1 MHRLFLTGCVV
12 LLSVSLLHAQ
22 KEISKTTVK
31 MAPVAS
37 LLSHDT
43 YLVEAFDS
51 AKFVSSLRKQVLYIT
66 IIPLGGALFQIGSVT
81 SKDITNLI
89 SNNAI
94 RFLDRANRKAKEEA
108 ILGEFDFAANAITTT
123 HALYPS
129 IAGEGLTVSVKE
141 KPFDVNDI
149 DLIGRI
155 KVNNNQLDEPPTLHA
170 TIMSTIAAGAGN
182 SSPAAKGI
190 ASAAAITTS
199 DFKRLLPDDD
209 TYFSSNEITVQNHSY
224 GVGVENYYGLES
236 REYDL
241 SCTRNPK
248 MLHVF
253 SSGNEGNK
261 TPSEGPF
268 AGISTVAN
276 LTGQFKLSKNTISV
290 GTADH
295 FGNVVAR
302 SSRGPAYDGRVKP
315 ELIAFGDAG
324 SSEAAAV
331 VSGSTLLLQDA
342 YKKRNNQ
349 LGDAAMIKAILINS
363 ADDTGRPH
371 VDFETGF
378 GNLNVLNAIETINE
392 NHILSGQIADGGSQ
406 VFTIDVPANQRE
418 LKLSIV
424 WNDVAAE
431 PFNTRALIN
440 DLDLSVR
447 NLQTNEIFDPWVLNT
462 SASVEK
468 LSLPAMRGEDH
479 LNNVEQV
486 TIDNPEAGSYE
497 IRVDG
502 FAVPNGPQTFH
513 IAYQITSGFR
523 WMFPMSSDQLQTNS
537 NTYIRWD
544 WNGLSAS
551 AVLEFRRA
559 SETTW
564 NTIEQSVDLLSQT
577 ITWQT
582 PNENGLYQL
591 RLKTNT
597 EIFES
602 PVFSVSTPERVK
614 VGLNCDDEVLLHWKV
629 VKNATGYKLFTL
641 NEKYLEPVLTT
652 SDTFALLNKADISN
666 YFSVAPMFNG
676 FDGLRELTIDYST
689 QGVGCYF
696 VSVVPKLPITDS
708 TVVLDVKLGSVYKV
722 KRATLE
728 RLENGQFLVA
738 SQVDA
743 DNISFS
749 IEDSDPH
756 HGFNQYRVKLE
767 TESGKNIYSDTVQVF
782 YLNDKD
788 IYVYPNP
795 VMSGQDINVV
805 LSDGQDIQLQ
815 LIDANGRI
823 VKSSHDLGTVKV
835 ISTENVI
842 PGFYFLRATTSTGR
856 SLYSKVILF

>member
-1 MHRLFLTGCVV
+1 
-12 LLSVSLLHAQ
+12 
-22 KEISKTTVK
+22 
-31 MAPVAS
+31 MAPVKS
-37 LLSHDT
+37 LLSRGT
-43 YLVEAFDS
+43 YLVQASDS
-51 AKFVSSLRKQVLYIT
+51 AKFVSSLRKLVPNVT
-66 IIPLGGALFQIGSVT
+66 IIPLGGALFHIGSMT
-81 SKDITNLI
+81 SNGIKNLI
-89 SNNAI
+89 SNNTI
-94 RFLDRANRKAKEEA
+94 RYLDRANRKAKEEA

-129 IAGEGLTVSVKE
+129 IVGDGLTISVKE

-149 DLIGRI
+149 DVVGRI
-155 KVNNNQLDEPPTLHA
+155 KLNNQFDEPPTLHA

-190 ASAAAITTS
+190 APAAMLTTS
-199 DFKRLLPDDD
+199 DFERLLPDDD
-209 TYFSSNEITVQNHSY
+209 NYFSANAVTVQNHSY
-224 GVGVENYYGLES
+224 GVGLENYYGLES

-248 MLHVF
+248 ILHVF
-253 SSGNEGNK
+253 SSGNDGDK

-268 AGISTVAN
+268 AGIQTVAN

-295 FGNVVAR
+295 FGNVVTR

-331 VSGSTLLLQDA
+331 VSGSALLLQDA

-349 LGDAAMIKAILINS
+349 SADAAMIKAVLINS
-363 ADDTGRPH
+363 AKDMGRPH

-392 NHILSGQIADGGSQ
+392 NHILFGQVGNGDSQ
-406 VFTIDVPANQRE
+406 VFGIDVPPSQRE
-418 LKLSIV
+418 LKVTIV
-424 WNDVAAE
+424 WSDVAAE
-431 PFNTRALIN
+431 PFNSKALIN
-440 DLDLSVR
+440 DLDISLR
-447 NLQTNEIFDPWVLNT
+447 NKQTNEIFDPWVLNT
-462 SASVEK
+462 TASTET
-468 LSLPAMRGEDH
+468 LWLPATRGKDR

-486 TIDNPEAGSYE
+486 TIDNPKAGSYE
-497 IRVDG
+497 FRIDG
-502 FAVPNGPQTFH
+502 FAVPKGPQTFY
-513 IAYQITSGFR
+513 IAYQMISGFR

-544 WNGLSAS
+544 WNGVSAS

-564 NTIEQSVDLLSQT
+564 NTVEQSVDLSSEVME
-577 ITWQT
+577 WQT
-582 PNENGLYQL
+582 PDEDGLYQL

-614 VGLNCDDEVLLHWKV
+614 VGLNCDDEVLLHW
-629 VKNATGYKLFTL
+629 NAIRNANAYKLFSL
-641 NEKYLEPVLTT
+641 KEKYLEPALTT

-666 YFSVAPMFNG
+666 YFSVAPMFDG
-676 FDGLRELTIDYST
+676 FEGIRELTIDYST

-696 VSVVPKLPITDS
+696 VSVVPKLSITDS
-708 TVVLDVKLGSVYKV
+708 TIVIDVRLGSVYKL

-728 RLENGQFLVA
+728 RLENDQFFVA

-743 DNISFS
+743 NDVSFS
-749 IEDSDPH
+749 IEDSNPH
-756 HGFNQYRVKLE
+756 RGFNQYRVKLE
-767 TESGKNIYSDTVQVF
+767 TENGQNIYSDTVEVF

-795 VMSGQDINVV
+795 IKSGQDINVV
-805 LSDGQDIQLQ
+805 LSDEQDIQLQ

-823 VKSSHDLGTVKV
+823 VKSSHDIGTVKV

-842 PGFYFLRATTSTGR
+842 PGLYFLRAMTSTGR